1 MGAIRANHPLAGFMT
16 DQHEAFPIPLRL
28 ELNQQSLEVLLWK
41 IPDAGDTIVLIH
53 EALGSAAYWKNFP
66 EGLGQSTA
74 TNVLAYSRAG
84 HGDSEGPLEPRSER
98 YYAYQVESVLPA
110 LVREFEIAEPILY
123 GHSEGAAIAFL
134 YAASGKPTKAI
145 IAESPI
151 VIGEKR
157 ALATVEAMNAS
168 DSRDELIEKLRRYHN
183 DPEAVVRSWV
193 EGVRGHLS
201 REFPSERYLTRVA
214 CPVLAI
220 QGAKDP
226 FGGASQ
232 AKALQAGIAH
242 LELVVLAEAGHLP
255 HREQP
260 EAVIAAAAR
269 FLNRLRTPQNRP

>member
-1 MGAIRANHPLAGFMT
+1 MT
-16 DQHEAFPIPLRL
+16 DKHEAFPIPIRL
-28 ELNQQSLEVLLWK
+28 ELNQQSLEVLLWQV
-41 IPDAGDTIVLIH
+41 PDAEDTVVLIH

-66 EGLGQSTA
+66 ERLGQSTG

-98 YYAYQVESVLPA
+98 YYAYQVEAVLPA
-110 LVREFEIAEPILY
+110 LMREFEIAEPILY

-134 YAASGKPTKAI
+134 YASEGKPTKAI

-157 ALATVEAMNAS
+157 TLATVEAMNAS
-168 DSRDELIEKLRRYHN
+168 DSRNELIEKLRRYHN
-183 DPEAVVRSWV
+183 DPEAVFRSWV
-193 EGVRGHLS
+193 EGVRGHLA

-226 FGGASQ
+226 FGGAGQ

-242 LELVVLAEAGHLP
+242 LELVVLPEAGHLP

-260 EAVIAAAAR
+260 EAVIASAAG
-269 FLNRLRTPQNRP
+269 FLYRLRTPQNRP